1 LFATHIGYRTPVER
15 TPPIATYTN
24 DHLGGSAGALDLL
37 STLRSHAHS
46 AEFERVLD
54 GITAAIEADRNSL
67 LEVMQRLGVEPGWVK
82 QAGARVGE
90 KVMRVKSSNLVT
102 GDEDLS
108 RLLELE
114 ALCIGIAGKRAGWLA
129 LRAADRSE
137 LADVD
142 LDGLI
147 ARADDQRER
156 LEPHRL
162 EAANAALGHSSGV

>member
-1 LFATHIGYRTPVER
+1 MER
-15 TPPIATYTN
+15 TPPVSTYTN

-37 STLRSHAHS
+37 ATLRGHAHT
-46 AEFERVLD
+46 AQFERVLD
-54 GITAAIEADRNSL
+54 GVTADIEEDRDAL
-67 LEVMQRLGVEPGWVK
+67 IEIMQRLGVEPGVVK

-90 KVMRVKSSNLVT
+90 KLMRAKSSNVVT

-129 LRAADRSE
+129 LQAADRSE

-142 LDGLI
+142 FDRLL
-147 ARADDQRER
+147 ARADNQRER
-156 LEPHRL
+156 LEPYRL
-162 EAANAALGHSSGV
+162 DAAAAALGD